1 MNEGAKPPEDAEPPE
16 EKSLP
21 VLAQPEAADEV
32 GKALRDRV
40 SASLDNTG
48 KALAVIAGV
57 GVFFYAAG
65 YFVEWQ
71 RFKKGGL
78 PSEQLLALL
87 PRGQI
92 AAAGVKELFISL
104 IFGGALLALLGWGLV
119 ALTRVTKTK
128 ANDSQWA
135 ARLYSVLSRE
145 LLFPT
150 AVVGFVTLL
159 IVPFDMAGLIVAA
172 ILTALFFYMLRLVHA
187 FLEEDGEDAK
197 LPIWQLSLAV
207 GLAAIVLT
215 GARQWEFPEPRPEAE
230 VLLEDEKVVTG
241 TYVASDGDKVLIRR
255 KGDPSRLIVLSS
267 DEIDRVRLWQ
277 SSFNFPRDPS
287 LLDRALHGV
296 FGTDINLSCIPPEC
310 RWDEDTRF
318 GPSSAF

>member
-1 MNEGAKPPEDAEPPE
+1 MAREVTSRTE
-16 EKSLP
+16 ESLP
-21 VLAQPEAADEV
+21 VLAQDRAAGEV
-32 GKALRDRV
+32 GQGLRERV

-48 KALAVIAGV
+48 KALSVAAGV

-104 IFGGALLALLGWGLV
+104 VVGGALLALLGWGWV
-119 ALTRVTKTK
+119 ALVRATKKRRDT
-128 ANDSQWA
+128 SPWA
-135 ARLYSVLSRE
+135 DHLNRLLSRE

-150 AVVGFVTLL
+150 VVVGILTLL
-159 IVPFDMAGLIVAA
+159 IVPFGKAGLIVAA
-172 ILTALFFYMLRLVHA
+172 ILTLLFYYMLRLVNGFLHA
-187 FLEEDGEDAK
+187 DGRHVK
-197 LPIWQLSLAV
+197 FPIWQFALAV

-230 VLLEDEKVVTG
+230 VVLKDDTVLAG
-241 TYVASDGDKVLIRR
+241 TYVAADGDKLLIRR
-255 KGDPSRLIVLSS
+255 KGRPPQLMVLSRG
-267 DEIDRVRLWQ
+267 EIDRLRFWR
-277 SSFNFPRDPS
+277 SSFSFPREPS
-287 LLDRALHGV
+287 LLDRALHGL
-296 FGTDINLSCIPPEC
+296 FGTEINLSCIPPEC
-310 RWDEDTRF
+310 RWDEETRL

>member
-1 MNEGAKPPEDAEPPE
+1 MNDSSTSQDDR
-16 EKSLP
+16 SLP
-21 VLAQPEAADEV
+21 VLAQPEAAEEV
-32 GKALRDRV
+32 GRALRERV

-48 KALAVIAGV
+48 KALAVLAGV

-104 IFGGALLALLGWGLV
+104 VFGGALLALLGWGLV
-119 ALTRVTKTK
+119 ALTRMTKTRAEEGK
-128 ANDSQWA
+128 WGGW
-135 ARLYSVLSRE
+135 LYAVLSRE
-145 LLFPT
+145 LLVPT
-150 AVVGFVTLL
+150 LLVGFATLV
-159 IVPFDMAGLIVAA
+159 IVPFGKAGLIVTA
-172 ILTALFFYMLRLVHA
+172 ILTSLFYYMLRLLHA
-187 FLEEDGEDAK
+187 FLKADSDGARF
-197 LPIWQLSLAV
+197 PIWQLSLAV

-215 GARQWEFPEPRPEAE
+215 GARQWEYPEPRPEAE
-230 VLLEDEKVVTG
+230 VLLKDDSVLIG

-255 KGDPSRLIVLSS
+255 RGAPPQLTVLGRS
-267 DEIDRVRLWQ
+267 EIDRVRFWE
-277 SSFNFPRDPS
+277 SSFDFPRDPS
-287 LLDRALHGV
+287 LLDRALHGI
-296 FGTDINLSCIPPEC
+296 FGTDLNLSCIPPEC
-310 RWDEDTRF
+310 RWDEDTKL